1 MTCAFG
7 NHRGRLATVSM
18 PGFDGKTV
26 TKMIEICEA
35 DQRILESRTV
45 KK

>member
-7 NHRGRLATVSM
+7 NHRGRLARVSV

-26 TKMIEICEA
+26 MIWEGPACDKDA
-35 DQRILESRTV
+35 NLLKNGRV
-45 KK
+45 